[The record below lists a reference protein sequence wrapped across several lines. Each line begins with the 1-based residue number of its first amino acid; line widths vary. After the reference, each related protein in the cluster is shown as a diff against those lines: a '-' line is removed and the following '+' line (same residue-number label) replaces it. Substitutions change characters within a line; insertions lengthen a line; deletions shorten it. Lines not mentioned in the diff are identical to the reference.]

1 MNRYWTRMMN
11 YSEYDVIV
19 VGGGHAG
26 TEAASA
32 SARAG
37 AKTALITHKRDT
49 IGVMSCNPAI
59 GGLGKGHLVREIDA
73 LDGLM
78 GRVADKGGIQFR
90 LLNRRKGPAVRGP
103 RTQADRKLYRKAM
116 QNEIFNIAGLDV
128 IEASV
133 EDLSLKDNVIQ
144 GVILNDGNVVKCR
157 AVVLTTGTFLRGLI
171 HIGEKMIPA
180 GRMGEDPSVGLSG
193 TLEKAGFTLA
203 RLKTGTPARLD
214 TRTIDWSGLEKQG
227 ADEHPVPFSSMT
239 KAITN
244 PQVDCGITR
253 TTPATHKII
262 RDNVKRSAMYSGQI
276 DGVGPRY
283 CPSIEDK
290 IVKFGERDGHQIFLE
305 PEGLDDI
312 NVYPNGISTSMPEW
326 VQEAFLKTIP
336 GLEKAKIL
344 QPGYAI
350 EYDHVD
356 PRELKPTLETRKID
370 GFFLAGQINGTT
382 GYEEAGAQGLV
393 AGLNAARLA
402 GNQDDITFSRTQS
415 YIGVMI
421 DDLVTRGVSEPYRM
435 FTSRAE
441 YRLSLRSDNADQRLT
456 PLGIKA
462 GIVSTE
468 RENFFNKQKKAHDK
482 GRDLLKS
489 LTLTPNEAAKA
500 GLKVKEDGVRRSAFD
515 LLSFNDIDFKRLA
528 EVWPEMND
536 IPENMIEPLEIEAGY
551 AVYLARQEADA
562 SVVRKDEKRHIPD
575 NFNYSQLSGLSIE
588 LQQKLEKIRPA
599 NIGQAARIEGITP
612 AALTLLLAHI
622 TKSPSKQKA
631 S

>member
-1 MNRYWTRMMN
+1 MMSN
-11 YSEYDVIV
+11 SKYEVIV

-37 AKTALITHKRDT
+37 AKTALVTHKRDT

-78 GRVADKGGIQFR
+78 GCVADRGGIQFR

-103 RTQADRKLYRKAM
+103 RTQADRKLYRQAI
-116 QNEIFNIAGLDV
+116 QEEIFNIDGLDV

-133 EDLSLKDNVIQ
+133 EDLALDNDAVQ
-144 GVILNDGNVVKCR
+144 GVVLGDGSILKCG

-180 GRMGEDPSVGLSG
+180 GRMGEDPSVGLST
-193 TLEKAGFTLA
+193 TLEKAGFALA

-214 TRTIDWSGLEKQG
+214 IRSINWSVLEMQG

-239 KAITN
+239 KEITN
-244 PQVDCGITR
+244 PQVECGITR

-326 VQEAFLKTIP
+326 VQEEFIKTIP
-336 GLEKAKIL
+336 GLENAKIN

-356 PRELKPTLETRKID
+356 PRELKLTLETMKIK

-402 GNQDDITFSRTQS
+402 GNQDELIFSRTQS

-456 PLGIKA
+456 PIGINA
-462 GIVSTE
+462 GIVSSKRQKFFE
-468 RENFFNKQKKAHDK
+468 KQQEAHEFGRE
-482 GRDLLKS
+482 LLKS
-489 LTLTPNEAAKA
+489 LTLMPNEAAKT
-500 GLKVKEDGVRRSAFD
+500 GLKVKEDGVRRSAYD
-515 LLSFNDIDFKRLA
+515 LLSFNDIDFQRLS
-528 EVWPEMND
+528 EVWPELNAID
-536 IPENMIEPLEIEAGY
+536 EKAIEPLEIEAGY
-551 AVYLARQEADA
+551 AVYLARQESDA
-562 SVVRKDEKRHIPD
+562 SVVRKDEKRIIPVD
-575 NFNYSQLSGLSIE
+575 FNYCQLSGLSIE
-588 LQQKLEKIRPA
+588 LQQKLEMVRPA
-599 NIGQAARIEGITP
+599 NIGQASRIEGITP

-622 TKSPSKQKA
+622 TKPAAKQKV